1 MHSAATLQVINDPDR
16 AAALLQP
23 IRLRLVEHLSEPDSA
38 AGLARKLGWPRQRLN
53 YHLRALERAGFI
65 EFVEERRKGNC
76 VERIVRATARSYLIS
91 PDALGSLG
99 TTPPDARDR
108 FSASYLIAV
117 AARAIRELA
126 TLRSRAAAASK
137 RLATFTLQADVR
149 FARASDRQAFVE
161 ELAHDIARLTTK
173 YHDEQSA
180 GGRRFRLLVGAYPA
194 PSDATPQSP
203 DMSTIA
209 SPSIKE

>member
-1 MHSAATLQVINDPDR
+1 MHTAASLQVVDDPDR
-16 AAALLQP
+16 ASALLQP

-76 VERIVRATARSYLIS
+76 VERIVRATARSYVIS

-99 TTPPDARDR
+99 ATAPDARDR

-126 TLRSRAAAASK
+126 GLRSRAAAASK

-149 FARASDRQAFVE
+149 FARAADRQAFVE
-161 ELAHDIARLTTK
+161 ELAHEIARLTTK
-173 YHDEQSA
+173 YHDEQSG
-180 GGRRFRLLVGAYPA
+180 GGRRFRLFVGAYPA
-194 PSDATPQSP
+194 PSDSAPPSP